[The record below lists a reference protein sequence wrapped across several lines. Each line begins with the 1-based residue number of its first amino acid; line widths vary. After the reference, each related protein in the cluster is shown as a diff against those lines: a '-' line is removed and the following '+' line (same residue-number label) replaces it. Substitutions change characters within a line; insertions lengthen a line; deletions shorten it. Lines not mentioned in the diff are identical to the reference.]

1 MSTSSRQN
9 WIAVASADHARR
21 GRDEQSLNRPGFM
34 QVCHG
39 KLAPI
44 KRVLPGDLVAYYA
57 PTVTMGGK
65 DSTDNKCQSF
75 ISFGIVEP
83 GEPYA
88 FDMGGEIPNFMPF
101 RRHVR
106 YLDAVETPIAPLLDA
121 FEFVED
127 RSRWGYKFRFGLF
140 SISDHDMAL
149 IARAMQ
155 VDANLLQFSEQPRQ
169 QNRRLQLDL
178 L

>member
-1 MSTSSRQN
+1 MRKN
-9 WIAVASADHARR
+9 WIAVASRDHARR
-21 GRDEQSLNRPGFM
+21 GRDEFAAQSLPGFM
-34 QVCHG
+34 QVGHG
-39 KLAPI
+39 KLASL
-44 KRVLPGDLVAYYA
+44 KRVKAGDYVTYYA
-57 PTVTMGGK
+57 PTVTLSGK
-65 DSTDNKCQSF
+65 EKCQSF

-88 FDMGGEIPNFMPF
+88 FDMGGFVPY
-101 RRHVR
+101 RRNVR
-106 YLDAVETPIAPLLDA
+106 YLEAIETPITPLLDA

-149 IARAMQ
+149 IAKAMQ
-155 VDANLLQFSEQPRQ
+155 IDSISLQLSEQSSHINPRP
-169 QNRRLQLDL
+169 QLDL

>member
-1 MSTSSRQN
+1 MSSSSRQN

-21 GRDEQSLNRPGFM
+21 GRDEMTPGFM

-39 KLAPI
+39 KLGPI
-44 KRVLPGDLVAYYA
+44 RRVLPGDLVAYYA
-57 PTVTMGGK
+57 PTLRMGGK
-65 DSTDNKCQSF
+65 EKCQSF

-83 GEPYA
+83 GAPYA
-88 FDMGGEIPNFMPF
+88 FDMGAELPNFVPF
-101 RRHVR
+101 RRNVR
-106 YLDAVETPIAPLLDA
+106 YLEAVETPIAPLLDA

-140 SISDHDMAL
+140 SISNHDMAL

-155 VDANLLQFSEQPRQ
+155 VDTGLLQFKEQTRQ
-169 QNRRLQLDL
+169 QNSRLQLDL

>member
-1 MSTSSRQN
+1 MNATSRKN

-21 GRDEQSLNRPGFM
+21 GRDEMVPGFM
-34 QVCHG
+34 QVGHG
-39 KLAPI
+39 KLAPL
-44 KRVLPGDLVAYYA
+44 KRIQPGDLVTYYS
-57 PTVTMGGK
+57 PTVSLGGK
-65 DSTDNKCQSF
+65 EKLQSF
-75 ISFGIVEP
+75 VSFGIVEP
-83 GEPYA
+83 DDPYA
-88 FDMGGEIPNFMPF
+88 FDMGGFVPY
-101 RRHVR
+101 RRNVR
-106 YLDAVETPIAPLLDA
+106 YLEAVETPIAPLLDA

-155 VDANLLQFSEQPRQ
+155 VDADSLQFSEQFRQ
-169 QNRRLQLDL
+169 LNRRLPLDL

>member
-1 MSTSSRQN
+1 MNASSRQN

-21 GRDEQSLNRPGFM
+21 GRDEMTPGFM
-34 QVCHG
+34 QVGHG
-39 KLAPI
+39 KLAPL
-44 KRVLPGDLVAYYA
+44 KRLQAGDLVTYYA
-57 PTVTMGGK
+57 PTITLSGK
-65 DSTDNKCQSF
+65 EKCQSF
-75 ISFGIVEP
+75 VSFGIVEP

-88 FDMGGEIPNFMPF
+88 FDMGGEIPNFVPY
-101 RRHVR
+101 RRNVR
-106 YLDAVETPIAPLLDA
+106 YAEAVETPIAPLLDA

-155 VDANLLQFSEQPRQ
+155 VDNELLQFSEQSRQ
-169 QNRRLQLDL
+169 ENRRLQLNL

>member
-1 MSTSSRQN
+1 MNASSRQN

-21 GRDEQSLNRPGFM
+21 GRDEFAPQPGFM

-44 KRVLPGDLVAYYA
+44 KRVKPGDLVTYYA
-57 PTVTMGGK
+57 PTITMGGK
-65 DSTDNKCQSF
+65 EKCQSF
-75 ISFGIVEP
+75 VSFGVVEP
-83 GEPYA
+83 GDPYA
-88 FDMGGEIPNFMPF
+88 FDMGGFVPF
-101 RRHVR
+101 RRNVR
-106 YLDAVETPIAPLLDA
+106 YLEAVETPIAPLLDA

-140 SISDHDMAL
+140 SISNHDMAL
-149 IARAMQ
+149 IAKAMQ
-155 VDANLLQFSEQPRQ
+155 IDTNLLQFSEQLRQ
-169 QNRRLQLDL
+169 QNSWPQLDL

>member
-1 MSTSSRQN
+1 MSNATMANANNVMRRN

-21 GRDEQSLNRPGFM
+21 GRDEMTPGFM

-44 KRVLPGDLVAYYA
+44 KRVLPSDLVVYYA
-57 PTVTMGGK
+57 PTATMDGK
-65 DSTDNKCQSF
+65 EKCQSF
-75 ISFGIVEP
+75 VSFGIVEA

-88 FDMGGEIPNFMPF
+88 FDMGGFIPY
-101 RRHVR
+101 RRNVR
-106 YLDAVETPIAPLLDA
+106 YLEAVETPIAPLLDA

-127 RSRWGYKFRFGLF
+127 RSRWGYKFRLGLF

-149 IARAMQ
+149 IAKAMQ
-155 VDANLLQFSEQPRQ
+155 VDTTALQFSEQPRQ
-169 QNRRLQLDL
+169 KNSRLQLDL

>member
-1 MSTSSRQN
+1 MANTNTAMRQN

-21 GRDEQSLNRPGFM
+21 GRDEMKPGFM

-44 KRVLPGDLVAYYA
+44 KRVLPGDLVVYYA
-57 PTVTMGGK
+57 PAVTMGGK
-65 DSTDNKCQSF
+65 DKCQSF
-75 ISFGIVEP
+75 VSFGIVEP

-88 FDMGGEIPNFMPF
+88 FDMGGFIPY
-101 RRHVR
+101 RRNVR
-106 YLDAVETPIAPLLDA
+106 YLEAVETPIAPLLDA

-140 SISDHDMAL
+140 SISDHDMVL
-149 IARAMQ
+149 IAKAMQ
-155 VDANLLQFSEQPRQ
+155 VDTTALQFSEQPRQ
-169 QNRRLQLDL
+169 TNQRLQLDL

>member
-1 MSTSSRQN
+1 MNAISRNN

-21 GRDEQSLNRPGFM
+21 GRDEHIPGMPGFM

-39 KLAPI
+39 KRAPL

-65 DSTDNKCQSF
+65 EKSQSF
-75 ISFGIVEP
+75 ISLGIVEP

-88 FDMGGEIPNFMPF
+88 FDMGSEIPNFVPF
-101 RRHVR
+101 RRNVR

-149 IARAMQ
+149 IAQAMQ
-155 VDANLLQFSEQPRQ
+155 ADASLLQF
-169 QNRRLQLDL
+169 L
-178 L
+178 

>member
-1 MSTSSRQN
+1 MNSSSRKN
-9 WIAVASADHARR
+9 WIAVASAELARR
-21 GRDEQSLNRPGFM
+21 GRHEMVPGFM
-34 QVCHG
+34 QVGHG
-39 KLAPI
+39 KLAPL
-44 KRVLPGDLVAYYA
+44 KRIQPGDLVTYYS
-57 PTVTMGGK
+57 PTITLHGAEGGK
-65 DSTDNKCQSF
+65 DKCQSF
-75 ISFGIVEP
+75 VSFGIVEL
-83 GEPYA
+83 GEPYT
-88 FDMGGEIPNFMPF
+88 FDMGGFVPY
-101 RRHVR
+101 RRNVR

-155 VDANLLQFSEQPRQ
+155 VDTALVLFSEQSRHL
-169 QNRRLQLDL
+169 NRRLQLDL

>member
-1 MSTSSRQN
+1 MSASRQN

-21 GRDEQSLNRPGFM
+21 GRDEMTPGFM
-34 QVCHG
+34 QVGHG
-39 KLAPI
+39 KLAPL
-44 KRVLPGDLVAYYA
+44 KRVQPSDLVTYYS
-57 PTVTMGGK
+57 PTVTLGSK
-65 DSTDNKCQSF
+65 DKLQSF
-75 ISFGIVEP
+75 VSFGIVEP

-88 FDMGGEIPNFMPF
+88 FDMGDFVPY
-101 RRHVR
+101 RRNVR
-106 YLDAVETPIAPLLDA
+106 YLSAVETPITPLLDA

-127 RSRWGYKFRFGLF
+127 RNHWGYKFRFGLF

-149 IARAMQ
+149 IAQAMQ
-155 VDANLLQFSEQPRQ
+155 VNTDLLQFSEQSKQ

>member
-1 MSTSSRQN
+1 
-9 WIAVASADHARR
+9 
-21 GRDEQSLNRPGFM
+21 LN
-34 QVCHG
+34 C
-39 KLAPI
+39 KE
-44 KRVLPGDLVAYYA
+44 
-57 PTVTMGGK
+57 
-65 DSTDNKCQSF
+65 KCQSF
-75 ISFGIVEP
+75 VSFGIVEP

-88 FDMGGEIPNFMPF
+88 FDMGGFIPY
-101 RRHVR
+101 RRNVR
-106 YLDAVETPIAPLLDA
+106 YLEAVEAPIAALLDA

-155 VDANLLQFSEQPRQ
+155 VDNELLQFSEQSRQ
-169 QNRRLQLDL
+169 ENRRLQLHL

>member
-1 MSTSSRQN
+1 MNKSSRQN

-21 GRDEQSLNRPGFM
+21 GRDEMTPGFM
-34 QVCHG
+34 QVGHG
-39 KLAPI
+39 KLAPL
-44 KRVLPGDLVAYYA
+44 KRLQAGDLVTYYS
-57 PTVTMGGK
+57 PTITLSGK
-65 DSTDNKCQSF
+65 EKCQSF
-75 ISFGIVEP
+75 VSFGIVEP

-88 FDMGGEIPNFMPF
+88 FDMGGFVPF
-101 RRHVR
+101 RRNVR

-155 VDANLLQFSEQPRQ
+155 VDNELLQFSEQSSME
-169 QNRRLQLDL
+169 NHRLQLDL

>member
-1 MSTSSRQN
+1 MRKN
-9 WIAVASADHARR
+9 WIAVASRDHARR
-21 GRDEQSLNRPGFM
+21 GRDEMTPGFM

-65 DSTDNKCQSF
+65 DSTDNKCQFF

-83 GEPYA
+83 GDPYA
-88 FDMGGEIPNFMPF
+88 FDMGGFIPY
-101 RRHVR
+101 RRNVR
-106 YLDAVETPIAPLLDA
+106 YLKAVEKPIAPLLDA
-121 FEFVED
+121 FEFVEN
-127 RSRWGYKFRFGLF
+127 RNRWGYKFRFGLF

-149 IARAMQ
+149 IAKAMQ
-155 VDANLLQFSEQPRQ
+155 VDMDALQFSEQSNQ